1 MAGLDRAGR
10 GSVTVM
16 PARKRRTSSNRSQNV
31 ITLTTFA
38 ELDAFI
44 SAFATGHINLL
55 ILIGERGLAK
65 SRTVR
70 RILGDDVCWI
80 QGNARPFGIY
90 LKLYDFREEL
100 VVIDDVD
107 SLHAS
112 SDGVRLLKCLCQ
124 TEPEKLVAWQ
134 SASRQLDREKVPR
147 EFVTRSRVVIISND
161 WKTLN
166 RNVAA
171 LQDRGHTLLF
181 EPSAAEVHR
190 KTGEWFTDEEIYNWV
205 GERLHLITDPSMRLY
220 YRAAELKRAGLDWK
234 RLTPLAPDD
243 KRKGLVAELLSDPSF
258 KTQEARAREFVAR
271 RGGCRATYFNHAR
284 RLKRCGIVPVAGDS
298 PLTRTILDKGR

>member
-16 PARKRRTSSNRSQNV
+16 PARKRTTSSNRSQNV

-70 RILGDDVCWI
+70 RFLGDDVCWI

-90 LKLYDFREEL
+90 LKLYEFREEL

-124 TEPEKLVAWQ
+124 TEPEKL
-134 SASRQLDREKVPR
+134 
-147 EFVTRSRVVIISND
+147 
-161 WKTLN
+161 
-166 RNVAA
+166 
-171 LQDRGHTLLF
+171 
-181 EPSAAEVHR
+181 
-190 KTGEWFTDEEIYNWV
+190 
-205 GERLHLITDPSMRLY
+205 
-220 YRAAELKRAGLDWK
+220 
-234 RLTPLAPDD
+234 
-243 KRKGLVAELLSDPSF
+243 
-258 KTQEARAREFVAR
+258 
-271 RGGCRATYFNHAR
+271 
-284 RLKRCGIVPVAGDS
+284 
-298 PLTRTILDKGR
+298 